1 MYHYVE
7 NKEFLKRAQS
17 SCSDLMSELEEELR
31 EHNINSQFFLVGS
44 GARNMVTQNEDESI
58 DFDYNLN
65 ILSCEDFDDCKYI
78 KETVRKAFNQV
89 LRNNGLSDSKD
100 STTLLTTCK
109 IYFINDPSI
118 EFSIDVC
125 IVTRDCEGRWYRL
138 KHQKGM
144 NTYYDR
150 YYWNEYPSSY
160 KYKEKSKA
168 IKEVPGY
175 WSRVRERYLDI
186 KNMYLVRNDHYH
198 PSFVCYIQAVNDV
211 YNEMKRK
218 KIIK

>member
-1 MYHYVE
+1 
-7 NKEFLKRAQS
+7 
-17 SCSDLMSELEEELR
+17 
-31 EHNINSQFFLVGS
+31 
-44 GARNMVTQNEDESI
+44 MVTQNEDESI

-65 ILSCEDFDDCKYI
+65 ILSCEDFNDCRYI

-100 STTLLTTCK
+100 STTPLTTCK

-125 IVTRDCEGRWYRL
+125 IVTRDCEGSWHRL

-150 YYWNEYPSSY
+150 YYWMNIQVLINT
-160 KYKEKSKA
+160 KKNLKQLRKF
-168 IKEVPGY
+168 
-175 WSRVRERYLDI
+175 LDI
-186 KNMYLVRNDHYH
+186 GV
-198 PSFVCYIQAVNDV
+198 
-211 YNEMKRK
+211 E
-218 KIIK
+218 